1 MKLEAFATLQA
12 SVARGSFA
20 AAAEVVNLT
29 PSAVS
34 LQIKQLEAYFGQA
47 LFDRSGRAVQPT
59 PFALQLLDKV
69 TRPLADIEGLRNQ
82 RAQPLTGRVR
92 LGVTGSILTTLLPKA
107 VAELQ
112 RRAPGIGLQLERANT
127 PELIAALKAD
137 RLDAAILVRPPGGG
151 STRLHWQD
159 LLREPLV
166 LVVPAQLE
174 HLEPEHYLRRYPW
187 LRLDRK
193 LVVGRLAARFVDALV
208 PQREALLD
216 VPSADAIIAMVG
228 LGLGVSVLPRLR
240 PEQLGSYAVREVSL
254 GASAP
259 TRQLAMARRKQDSES
274 ALLDTLEQAFA
285 VACR

>member
-1 MKLEAFATLQA
+1 MKIEAFLTLRA
-12 SVARGSFA
+12 VLARGSFA
-20 AAAEVVNLT
+20 AAAEAVNLT

-59 PFALQLLDKV
+59 PFALRLLDTV
-69 TRPLADIEGLRNQ
+69 ARTLADLEGLRNQ
-82 RAQPLTGRVR
+82 RALPLTGRVR

-112 RRAPGIGLQLERANT
+112 RRAPGITLQLERNDT
-127 PELIAALKAD
+127 PELMAALKAD

-151 STRLHWQD
+151 SARLHWQD
-159 LLREPLV
+159 LLQEPLV

-174 HLEPEHYLRRYPW
+174 HQAPEHYLRRYPW

-193 LVVGRLAARFVDALV
+193 LVVGRLAARFVDSLV

-228 LGLGVSVLPRLR
+228 MGLGVSVLPRLR
-240 PEQLGSYAVREVSL
+240 PEHLATHAVREVAL
-254 GASAP
+254 GAAAP
-259 TRQLAMARRKQDSES
+259 RRQLSMARRKQDSENP
-274 ALLDTLEQAFA
+274 LLDTIEQAFA

>member
-1 MKLEAFATLQA
+1 MKIEAFMTLRA
-12 SVARGSFA
+12 VLERGSFA
-20 AAAEVVNLT
+20 AAAEAVNLT

-59 PFALQLLDKV
+59 PFALKLIETV
-69 TRPLADIEGLRNQ
+69 ARTLADLEGLRNQ
-82 RAQPLTGRVR
+82 RALPLTGRVR

-107 VAELQ
+107 VADLH
-112 RRAPGIGLQLERANT
+112 RRAPGITLQLERNDT

-151 STRLHWQD
+151 SARLHWQD
-159 LLREPLV
+159 LLQEPLV

-174 HLEPEHYLRRYPW
+174 PLAPEHYLQRYPW
-187 LRLDRK
+187 IRLDRK
-193 LVVGRLAARFVDALV
+193 LVVGRLAARFVDGLV

-240 PEQLGSYAVREVSL
+240 PEHLGTYPVREVSL
-254 GASAP
+254 GAAAP
-259 TRQLAMARRKQDSES
+259 RRQLSMARRKQDSEN
-274 ALLDTLEQAFA
+274 ALLDTIAQAFA

>member
-1 MKLEAFATLQA
+1 MKIEAFLTLRA
-12 SVARGSFA
+12 VLARGSFA
-20 AAAEVVNLT
+20 AAAEAVNLT

-59 PFALQLLDKV
+59 PFALRLLDTV
-69 TRPLADIEGLRNQ
+69 ARTLADLEGLRNQ
-82 RAQPLTGRVR
+82 RALPLTGRVR

-112 RRAPGIGLQLERANT
+112 RRAPGITLQLERNDT

-151 STRLHWQD
+151 SARLHWQD
-159 LLREPLV
+159 LLQEPLV

-174 HLEPEHYLRRYPW
+174 HQAPEHYLRRYPW

-193 LVVGRLAARFVDALV
+193 LVVGRLAARFVDSLV

-228 LGLGVSVLPRLR
+228 MGLGVSVLPRLR
-240 PEQLGSYAVREVSL
+240 PEHLATHAVREVAL
-254 GASAP
+254 GAAAP
-259 TRQLAMARRKQDSES
+259 RRQLSMARRKQDSENP
-274 ALLDTLEQAFA
+274 LLDTIEQAFA

>member
-1 MKLEAFATLQA
+1 MKLEAFMTLRA
-12 SVARGSFA
+12 VLERGSFA
-20 AAAEVVNLT
+20 TAAEAVNLT

-59 PFALQLLDKV
+59 PFALKLLDTV
-69 TRPLADIEGLRNQ
+69 ARPLVEIENLRNQ
-82 RAQPLTGRVR
+82 RALPLTGRVR

-107 VAELQ
+107 VADLH
-112 RRAPGIGLQLERANT
+112 RRAPGITLQLERNDT

-151 STRLHWQD
+151 SARLHWQD
-159 LLREPLV
+159 LLQEPLV

-174 HLEPEHYLRRYPW
+174 PQTPEHYLQRYPW
-187 LRLDRK
+187 IRLDRK
-193 LVVGRLAARFVDALV
+193 LVVGRLAARFVDGLV

-240 PEQLGSYAVREVSL
+240 PEHLGTYPVREVSL
-254 GASAP
+254 GAAAP
-259 TRQLAMARRKQDSES
+259 RRQLSMARRKQDSEN
-274 ALLDTLEQAFA
+274 ALLDTIAQAFA

>member
-1 MKLEAFATLQA
+1 MKLEAFMTLRA
-12 SVARGSFA
+12 VLERGSFA
-20 AAAEVVNLT
+20 AAAEAVNLT

-59 PFALQLLDKV
+59 PFALKLIETV
-69 TRPLADIEGLRNQ
+69 ARTLADLEGLRNQ
-82 RAQPLTGRVR
+82 RALPLTGRVR

-107 VAELQ
+107 VADLH
-112 RRAPGIGLQLERANT
+112 RRAPGITLQLERNDT

-151 STRLHWQD
+151 SARLHWQD
-159 LLREPLV
+159 LLQEPLV

-174 HLEPEHYLRRYPW
+174 PQTPEHYLQRYPW
-187 LRLDRK
+187 IRLDRK
-193 LVVGRLAARFVDALV
+193 LVVGRLAARFVDGLV

-240 PEQLGSYAVREVSL
+240 PEHLGTYPVREVSL
-254 GASAP
+254 GAAAP
-259 TRQLAMARRKQDSES
+259 RRQLSMARCKQDSEN
-274 ALLDTLEQAFA
+274 ALLDTIAQAFA